1 MFRIFLEKIDSGEL
15 DFSVDMEYYGFS
27 DSATEIASY
36 DENLKQL
43 IEDIKYDMQYGVMDD
58 LSGIQITSGDGK
70 VLYDSISLYDGYYEP
85 TEAYPPQGADSILDV
100 LNSNAKWNDRIDEA
114 FESLYSLLSR
124 TDFYIQQEQILKNY
138 SQGHSNMSY
147 IYINE
152 DDGQVISNDSELEAS
167 WAIPW
172 NAV

>member
-1 MFRIFLEKIDSGEL
+1 
-15 DFSVDMEYYGFS
+15 MEYYGFS

-43 IEDIKYDMQYGVMDD
+43 IEDIKDDMQYGVMDD

-152 DDGQVISNDSELEAS
+152 DDGQVISCLLYTSPSPRDTR
-167 WAIPW
+167 
-172 NAV
+172 